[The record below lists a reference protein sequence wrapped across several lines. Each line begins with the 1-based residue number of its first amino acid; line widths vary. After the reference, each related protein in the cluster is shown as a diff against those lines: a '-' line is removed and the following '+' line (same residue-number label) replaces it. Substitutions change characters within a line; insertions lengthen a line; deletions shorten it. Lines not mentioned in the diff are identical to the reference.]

1 MTGPGADHGVR
12 RAAFGPLVLTFDD
25 RVLEPR
31 EWTLAQ
37 SQWAAELLSERVGTA
52 AGVTGSAGSEGA
64 VLELCAGVGHI
75 GLAAVAGSRRALV
88 CVDASPVACAF
99 ARDNVAANATAERP
113 AELTEVREG
122 DLREAVADHERF
134 ALVIADPPYLP
145 SADTGR
151 FPADPLLAI
160 DGGADGLDLAWTCL
174 EVAERH
180 LLPGGSVLLQLAD
193 TAQCDVV
200 EAAWGTRH
208 GLVPVDR
215 RVVGRGALLR
225 LDRA

>member
-1 MTGPGADHGVR
+1 M
-12 RAAFGPLVLTFDD
+12 
-25 RVLEPR
+25 
-31 EWTLAQ
+31 
-37 SQWAAELLSERVGTA
+37 
-52 AGVTGSAGSEGA
+52 
-64 VLELCAGVGHI
+64 
-75 GLAAVAGSRRALV
+75 
-88 CVDASPVACAF
+88 CVDANPVACAF